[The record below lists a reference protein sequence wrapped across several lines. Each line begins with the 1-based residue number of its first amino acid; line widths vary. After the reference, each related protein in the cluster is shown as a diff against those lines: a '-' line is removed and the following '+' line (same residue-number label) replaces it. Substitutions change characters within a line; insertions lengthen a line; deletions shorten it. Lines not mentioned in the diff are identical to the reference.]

1 MRTAPDGGLMRE
13 QVLDQVPSLGSLYAR
28 ALGRTAR
35 AAAPG
40 MLSGGPSPTTLPQ
53 VCYTVPRVPVDHAHL
68 AEYQYLLGEA
78 GTDELPAGYVHVLG
92 FPLAMNLMVRA
103 DFPLP
108 VLGMVH
114 VANRVEQFH
123 PLSATDTLRVQAR
136 AQGLRAHRSGTQ
148 VDLVVEV
155 AAQEGPEVA
164 WRGVSTYLAKGTTL
178 PGLAL
183 AEPVKAGQG
192 GSTGSGDAVDDGDS
206 GAAGSGPSRGGAGGN
221 DAGGGGVL
229 PEATAV
235 WRLTPRTGRRYA
247 AVSGD
252 RNPIHMSALSARAF
266 GFPRAIAHGMYTAAR
281 ALAAV
286 GPSRGPA
293 FTWQIDFA
301 KPVLLPS
308 TVSFGQ
314 ARTDS
319 GTYTYAGWKAGTDRV
334 HFTGSVRPLP

>member
-1 MRTAPDGGLMRE
+1 MRE

-68 AEYQYLLGEA
+68 AEYQQLLGEA

-92 FPLAMNLMVRA
+92 FPLAMNLMVRS

-123 PLSATDTLRVQAR
+123 TLTATDNLRVQAR

-183 AEPVKAGQG
+183 AEPVEAGPG
-192 GSTGSGDAVDDGDS
+192 GSAGSGDAVDDGDS
-206 GAAGSGPSRGGAGGN
+206 RGAAGSGNSRSGAGGN
-221 DAGGGGVL
+221 DAGGRGGL

-286 GPSRGPA
+286 GPARGPA

-308 TVSFGQ
+308 RVSFGQ
-314 ARTDS
+314 TRTDS
-319 GTYTYAGWKAGTDRV
+319 GTYTYAGWKAGSDRV